1 MKTSVLTIDKIRAV
15 EQKKH
20 HNYKRDIATAT
31 PKFDVTL
38 ALNSTI
44 FPESTHL

>member
-1 MKTSVLTIDKIRAV
+1 MKTSVLTVYMIWAV

-38 ALNSTI
+38 APNSTI
-44 FPESTHL
+44 FPENTHS